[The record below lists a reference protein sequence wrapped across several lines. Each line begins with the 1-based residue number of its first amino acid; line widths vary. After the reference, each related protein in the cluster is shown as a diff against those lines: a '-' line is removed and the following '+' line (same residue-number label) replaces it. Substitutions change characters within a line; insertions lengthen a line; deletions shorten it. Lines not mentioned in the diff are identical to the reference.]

1 MAAAL
6 PARGSTVAPHGPGK
20 KSQLCCPQPDA
31 RRGVATRRV
40 PLAGPHRERLSDP
53 GPGGRPDPLR
63 CRGDIQAGKDA
74 ATIAD
79 NAAKRFGN
87 GSTRVLT
94 GEQAQQIVDLIRA
107 DGFCESS

>member
-1 MAAAL
+1 
-6 PARGSTVAPHGPGK
+6 V
-20 KSQLCCPQPDA
+20 
-31 RRGVATRRV
+31 
-40 PLAGPHRERLSDP
+40 GPHRERFGDP

-87 GSTRVLT
+87 GSTWVLT